1 MLLEMVV
8 REEQIKIRDQ
18 IADDFHEIG
27 NKLTRILLLV
37 DVFETNLFQQNNE
50 QKQIL
55 SQIKGNTH
63 QIYRDTKDILWSLEP
78 QNQNLYEI
86 MYHIKYLAIDI
97 FNNTKTHLK
106 FENFETKN
114 NLNLSYVMSHNIYLI
129 FKEILYKIFAQS
141 KAGMV
146 TLTSLTDENEI
157 KLVLFDSGN
166 SFYENSDNNMLGL
179 DKIETRAKNING
191 KIEIETQK
199 GKGTKISLSI
209 KCNELICN

>member
-1 MLLEMVV
+1 MVV